1 MTAYITT
8 QQLVDR
14 FGLDELIQVSNPS
27 DPTATAINDTRVSN
41 AVADISALIDA
52 KLGARYA
59 VPLTSVPLV
68 LQNIACDLVRARLYD
83 DRIPDRIADREK
95 AALKL
100 LDDIAAGNLTLGLDA
115 AAQPTAPS
123 DGPQYFSGTPTFT
136 QTSLSDYAP

>member
-100 LDDIAAGNLTLGLDA
+100 LDDMAAGNLTLGLDA

>member
-1 MTAYITT
+1 MPYVTS

-14 FGLDELIQVSNPS
+14 FGLDELIQVSNPT
-27 DPTATAINDTRVSN
+27 DPTATAINDTRVAN